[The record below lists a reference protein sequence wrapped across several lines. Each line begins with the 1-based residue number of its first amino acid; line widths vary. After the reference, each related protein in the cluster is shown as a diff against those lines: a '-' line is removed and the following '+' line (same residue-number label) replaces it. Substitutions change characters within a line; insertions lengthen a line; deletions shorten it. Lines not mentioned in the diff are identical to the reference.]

1 MKSVQR
7 ANKKCKEPK
16 YVGISRAVSGR
27 GWMFNNQRE
36 QLLVSSEIKEDS
48 SPYIKPRMGDKIKF
62 TPGVAVFCKRSEES
76 YYISDDVEFL
86 HIQ

>member
-1 MKSVQR
+1 
-7 ANKKCKEPK
+7 
-16 YVGISRAVSGR
+16 
-27 GWMFNNQRE
+27 MFNNQRE
-36 QLLVSSEIKEDS
+36 QLLVSLKIKEGS
-48 SPYIKPRMGDKIKF
+48 SPYIKLCTGDKIKF